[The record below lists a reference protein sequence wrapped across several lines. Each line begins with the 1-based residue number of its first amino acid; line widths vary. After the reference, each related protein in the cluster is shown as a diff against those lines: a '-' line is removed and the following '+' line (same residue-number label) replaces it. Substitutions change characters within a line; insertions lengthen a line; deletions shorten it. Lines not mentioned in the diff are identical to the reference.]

1 MPVAF
6 VLFGVTLI
14 GVALLHRRALSV
26 ALIGLL
32 VITLHAL
39 TFGTLAPQGVAGL
52 SNHLR
57 HEGVTIANLFLLL
70 TGFALLA
77 RHVEESKVPDAA
89 PNVLPDSWVGGVLLL
104 VGVFVLSAFLDNIA
118 AALIGG
124 TMARHVFR
132 GKVGVGYLAAIV
144 AASNAGGAGSVVG
157 DTTTTMIWI
166 SGVSPLEVLHAYV
179 ASGVALLIVAV
190 PASLFQ
196 QRIGPIIK
204 HTTGVKV
211 VWTRI
216 AVAGFILVAAV
227 LANVLANLYAPSL
240 SSDAPVIG
248 LAVWGAILVAGVW
261 HAPDL
266 SVLPSAAK
274 GAVFLLALVL
284 CASLMPLEALPD
296 PSWQTTFALG
306 AISSVFDNIPL
317 TSLALHQGGYD
328 WGMLAFAVGYGGSM
342 LWFGSSAGVAL
353 AGMYPQAKSAV
364 AWVREGWFVPVG
376 YVAGFFALLGI
387 LGWQA

>member
-6 VLFGVTLI
+6 VLFGVTLL

-26 ALIGLL
+26 AFIGLL
-32 VITLHAL
+32 VITIHAL

-52 SNHLR
+52 ANHLR

-89 PNVLPDSWVGGVLLL
+89 PNVLPDSWIGGVLLL

-132 GKVGVGYLAAIV
+132 DKVGVGYLAAIV

-190 PASLFQ
+190 PASLYQ

-211 VWTRI
+211 VWSRI

-240 SSDAPVIG
+240 LSVAPVIG
-248 LAVWGAILVAGVW
+248 LAVWGAVLVASLW

-266 SVLPSAAK
+266 SVLPGAAK

-284 CASLMPLEALPD
+284 CASLMPLDALPD

-376 YVAGFFALLGI
+376 YVAGFFALLGV